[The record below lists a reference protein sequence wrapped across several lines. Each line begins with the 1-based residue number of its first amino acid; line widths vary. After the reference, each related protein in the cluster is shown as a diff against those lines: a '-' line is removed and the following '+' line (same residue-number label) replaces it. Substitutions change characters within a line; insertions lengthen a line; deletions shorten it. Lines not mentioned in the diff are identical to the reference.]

1 MAVDDLYDLFD
12 IDEALQPVRARGK
25 PQPLYQIY
33 EGSRIAVGKALGKM
47 CQRKVEAAKKAYEHV
62 YNIWEEVFRYYNHDQ
77 SRNQNT
83 PRGVFKR
90 GDGTENI
97 VFSNLN
103 VMLPAIYSKDPDI
116 TCSTSDESDEPFLR
130 TLAALINGLFRRKDG
145 LNAKPH
151 IKKAAGMG
159 LLTNCGVIKLNFT
172 RKSDSKELALQE
184 MERMTKQL
192 AECETQDEVDE
203 IYGEF
208 EALER
213 NMEVLEPSGFSL
225 NNVLPH
231 NLIVDPYAEEPD
243 GMDSRWMA
251 ERVFFQTNYLTARF
265 TTVPDGEEVE
275 DDDGYSNTNRV
286 LIYKP
291 THKARFVTGEGGNR
305 DDGVGLVMEAINA
318 RDNVPTSFTED
329 ERTAYINMY
338 YTECWYFWDKAT
350 RRLLLFSAQDW
361 SWPIWVWDDPLGI
374 ARFFPYFIMAFVMST
389 GGTVSAGETAY
400 VLDQQDEINDI
411 ARQQARIR
419 RSIFDYFFYNTDKIK
434 KDEAEKF
441 VKAIRGE
448 TQRGKHAIGIAAGE
462 LDISKCI
469 EALAPPSAHYE
480 KLFDKAPVLASIN
493 RITNTNDAL
502 RGVQFKTNTTQDA
515 VQSYME
521 SLKLSVG
528 AKVDVVEDT
537 VQDVA
542 RAVAEICIQFLD
554 EQEVAGIVGDSL
566 AQNWQNMT
574 VEEFRSNYN
583 VNIIAGSMEKPNS
596 VFKKKEAVE
605 ICQAVGQFAQAAP
618 GTTLRIMLKVLS
630 NAFTD
635 VVIKPEDWAALDAEI
650 KANLAR
656 GVSDGTSPGGGAAPG
671 GAPQN
676 GGGDLRAQ
684 AQNLPP
690 QIKQKIVQMKNSGAT
705 PDQLKAAILQAVQQ
719 QSNSGQQQ
727 QQPQPGS
734 TQQRSI
740 ANGAA

>member
-1 MAVDDLYDLFD
+1 MSNPDLYDLFD
-12 IDEALQPVRARGK
+12 INEAIKPVRPREK
-25 PQPLYQIY
+25 KQPLFQIY
-33 EGSRIAVGKALGKM
+33 EGSRIAVGKAVGKM
-47 CQRKVEAAKKAYEHV
+47 CQRKVEAAQAAYEHV

-77 SRNQNT
+77 SRTQNT
-83 PRGVFKR
+83 PRGIFKR

-103 VMLPAIYSKDPDI
+103 VMLPAVYSKDPDI
-116 TCSTSDESDEPFLR
+116 TCSTSDESDEPFLQ
-130 TLAALINGLFRRKDG
+130 TLQSLINGLFKRKDG

-159 LLTNCGVIKLNFT
+159 LLTNCGVLKLNFT

-184 MERMTKQL
+184 MERMTQEL
-192 AECETQDEVDE
+192 AQCETQEEVDR

-225 NNVLPH
+225 GNVLPH
-231 NLIVDPYAEEPD
+231 NLVVDPYAEEPD
-243 GMDSRWMA
+243 GMDARWMA

-265 TTVPDGEEVE
+265 TKTPDGEEE
-275 DDDGYSNTNRV
+275 DDDYANTNRV
-286 LIYKP
+286 LVYKP

-305 DDGVGLVMEAINA
+305 DDGVGLVMEAINT
-318 RDNVPTSFTED
+318 RGNVPTSYTED

-338 YTECWYFWDKAT
+338 YTECWFFWDKPT
-350 RRLLLFSAQDW
+350 RRLFLYSAQDW
-361 SWPIWVWDDPLGI
+361 AWPIWVWDDPLGI
-374 ARFFPYFIMAFVMST
+374 TRFYPYFIVSFVMST
-389 GGTVSAGETAY
+389 GGTISAGETAY

-411 ARQQARIR
+411 TRQQARIR
-419 RSIFDYFFYNTDKIK
+419 RSIFDYFFYNSDKIK
-434 KDEAEKF
+434 RDEAEKF
-441 VKAIRGE
+441 VSALRGE
-448 TQRGKHAIGIAAGE
+448 TKRGKHAIGIAAGE
-462 LDISKCI
+462 LEISKCI
-469 EALAPPSAHYE
+469 EALAPPAAHYE
-480 KLFDKAPVLASIN
+480 KLFDKEPILAAVN

-502 RGVQFKTNTTQDA
+502 RGVQFKTNTTEDA

-528 AKVDVVEDT
+528 SKVDVVEDT
-537 VQDVA
+537 VADIAVS
-542 RAVAEICIQFLD
+542 VAEICIQFMD
-554 EQEVAGIVGDSL
+554 EEMVAGIVGETL
-566 AQNWQNMT
+566 AANWQNMP
-574 VEEFRSNYN
+574 VDEFRANYN
-583 VNIIAGSMEKPNS
+583 VEIVAGSMEKPNS

-650 KANLAR
+650 KANLNR
-656 GVSDGTSPGGGAAPG
+656 GVSNGASSGGDGA
-671 GAPQN
+671 QQQ
-676 GGGDLRAQ
+676 GDLRSQ

-690 QIKQKIVQMKNSGAT
+690 QIKQKIVQMKNSGASQQ
-705 PDQLKAAILQAVQQ
+705 QLKQAILQAVQQ
-719 QSNSGQQQ
+719 QSNSGQPQQ
-727 QQPQPGS
+727 QQPGR
-734 TQQRSI
+734 QRSI